1 MRELQQF
8 ENWKLEDLD
17 DLNKDMETKDIKE
30 EEVLYKIDDET
41 DMFYIVLSGVL
52 FMETVIEI
60 CNSNRYPVGTKKW
73 ETKTTT
79 K

>member
-17 DLNKDMETKDIKE
+17 DVNKEMETKDIKE
-30 EEVLYKIDDET
+30 GEVLYKIDDET

-60 CNSNRYPVGTKKW
+60 CNSNRYPVGIKKMGD
-73 ETKTTT
+73 
-79 K
+79 

>member
-17 DLNKDMETKDIKE
+17 DVNKEMETKDIKE
-30 EEVLYKIDDET
+30 GEVLYKIDDET

-60 CNSNRYPVGTKKW
+60 CNSNRYPVGIKKW

>member
-1 MRELQQF
+1 
-8 ENWKLEDLD
+8 
-17 DLNKDMETKDIKE
+17 METKDIKE
-30 EEVLYKIDDET
+30 GEILYKSEDET

-52 FMETVIEI
+52 FMETIIEI
-60 CNSNRYPVGTKKW
+60 CNSNRYPVGYKKW